1 MVTPP
6 RKRAGYALLTAG
18 LLLFFDTE
26 TFLRT
31 NWSPL
36 HVPLSVPAEL
46 MLSYVLLLCGT
57 VAFLAPI
64 LVRMVSNY
72 APGGSV
78 RTGER
83 FEYESVELRLRGRL
97 PLQPRRSAL
106 SDRGVVG
113 GTIVLLLLVPAF
125 LMIEWQ
131 HPTPKG
137 IYVQLSAAHYWDSN
151 QDNAEGPIIVSV
163 KRQDDSAQI
172 FLNGKEIRREELEQA
187 LKAELARRANWV
199 VFVEGDNSLPY
210 AEPMHVLDVG
220 HALHAKVVILT
231 PKLKEEIG
239 ADRRNH

>member
-1 MVTPP
+1 MVMPP

-97 PLQPRRSAL
+97 PLKAKRSAL

-113 GTIVLLLLVPAF
+113 GTIFLLLLVPAF

-131 HPTPKG
+131 HPMPRG
-137 IYVQLSAAHYWDSN
+137 IYVQLSAAHYQDSI
-151 QDNAEGPIIVSV
+151 QDNAEGPIIVTV
-163 KRQDDSAQI
+163 KLHDDSAQ
-172 FLNGKEIRREELEQA
+172 FLLNGKEIRREDLEPA

-210 AEPMHVLDVG
+210 AEPMHVFDVG